1 MSPKARLASAALLTL
16 ALVAPAQAASIA
28 FHLDRSNLLPNGT
41 PWLEVNIADGTGG
54 AIDFTV
60 RILEPLLSMLDG
72 PNPGIAKFAFN
83 VLPGVQVPLSGIA
96 IDGSP
101 PGWEIAPQAPMDV
114 FGTFTR
120 RLRSTDAHTPLAD
133 VLRFSIQVP
142 GDSIL
147 DYVDLSKNAA
157 AGASYFSAYVAG
169 IRPDGCLK
177 SNCLTGAFF
186 AGNLAVVPLP
196 AAGWLM
202 LGGAAALAAIGRRRT
217 PAECRGMKPC

>member
-1 MSPKARLASAALLTL
+1 MTRIARLASAALLTVL
-16 ALVAPAQAASIA
+16 ATAPVHAASIA
-28 FHLDRSNLLPNGT
+28 FHLDRSNLLPDGT
-41 PWLEVNIADGTGG
+41 PWLEVNIADGANG

-72 PNPGIAKFAFN
+72 PNPGISKFAFN
-83 VLPGVQVPLSGIA
+83 VIPGVQVPLTSIS
-96 IDGSP
+96 IHGSSW
-101 PGWEIAPQAPMDV
+101 GWEIAPQAPMDV

-120 RLRSTDAHTPLAD
+120 RLRSTDAHTPLDD
-133 VLRFSIQVP
+133 VLRFSIDVP

-147 DYVDLSKNAA
+147 DYVALSKNAS
-157 AGASYFSAYVAG
+157 AGASFFSAYVAG

-186 AGNLAVVPLP
+186 AGDIAVVPLP

-202 LGGAAALAAIGRRRT
+202 LSGVAALAAIRRQGSLRNA
-217 PAECRGMKPC
+217 AE